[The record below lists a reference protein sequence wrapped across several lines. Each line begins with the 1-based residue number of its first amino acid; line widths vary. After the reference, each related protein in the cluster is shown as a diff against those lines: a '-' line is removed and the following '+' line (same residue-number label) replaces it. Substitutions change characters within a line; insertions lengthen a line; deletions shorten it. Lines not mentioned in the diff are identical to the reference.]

1 MIVMEFEKEIIE
13 RISKVEEQLN
23 QFSKRLDRLDNK
35 INGYLDQKIKINIKA
50 FIGEIVL
57 ASIISGGLMGGI
69 VAWILKILLG
79 GS

>member
-1 MIVMEFEKEIIE
+1 VIVMEFEKEIIE

>member
-1 MIVMEFEKEIIE
+1 MEFEKEIIE